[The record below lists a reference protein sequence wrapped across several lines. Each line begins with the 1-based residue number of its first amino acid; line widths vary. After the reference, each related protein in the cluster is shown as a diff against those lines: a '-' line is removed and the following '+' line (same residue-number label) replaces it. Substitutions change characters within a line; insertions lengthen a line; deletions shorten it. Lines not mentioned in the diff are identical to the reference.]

1 MKKIILWGD
10 GLLAGPQGFADLL
23 IQHIFLHHPKA
34 DVSTSIYG
42 GANETWLEISR
53 DVPLHVIGKA
63 PDLVVFGFG
72 ICDILAG
79 KSPKEVVDQ
88 ALVSIQMALHKTQA
102 KVCLLSLMSSF
113 VENGPMREA
122 TETLNQLFL
131 AMHSDRIAFID
142 LENRVQRFLVQH
154 RESPGEKHALHLD
167 SQRLTPLGR
176 LLLAHHAFHMIEWP
190 QFDAA

>member
-34 DVSTSIYG
+34 DVSTSTYG
-42 GANETWLEISR
+42 GGNETWVEISR

-63 PDLVVFGFG
+63 PDLVVFGYGFT
-72 ICDILAG
+72 DILAG
-79 KSPKEVVDQ
+79 KSPQDVLDQ
-88 ALVSIQMALHKTQA
+88 ALVSINMVLHKTQA
-102 KVCLLSLMSSF
+102 KVCLLSPIASF
-113 VENGPMREA
+113 VEEGPLREA
-122 TETLNQLFL
+122 SHTLNQLL
-131 AMHSDRIAFID
+131 SNMHSDRISFVD
-142 LENRVQRFLVQH
+142 LENRVQRFLAQH

-190 QFDAA
+190 SLEPI